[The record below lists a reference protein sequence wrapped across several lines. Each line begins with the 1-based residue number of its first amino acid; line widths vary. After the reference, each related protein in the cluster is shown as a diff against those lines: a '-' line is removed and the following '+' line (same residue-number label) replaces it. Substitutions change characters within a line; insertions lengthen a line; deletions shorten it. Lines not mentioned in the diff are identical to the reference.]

1 MGSSLLLITL
11 LASLGSLLQTS
22 HSLDSDSLRMTQRTG
37 RNNNAPDS
45 LSTEV
50 RLKTEA
56 FLSKSSSG
64 SMEGGRQ
71 DVYSTAS
78 QKLLNQT
85 AVPKEPER
93 ADNEKQSGSG
103 ITLTTTPALSLH
115 HSGPRDPE
123 GADKANTSITGY
135 THSSVHIISEKP
147 LSHITAEER
156 PSHTSTVND
165 DFLDGR

>member
-1 MGSSLLLITL
+1 MGLSLLLIML
-11 LASLGSLLQTS
+11 LASLGNLLQSS
-22 HSLDSDSLRMTQRTG
+22 HSLDYDSLRMTG

-50 RLKTEA
+50 RLKTEV
-56 FLSKSSSG
+56 FHSESSSG

-78 QKLLNQT
+78 QKLFSQT
-85 AVPKEPER
+85 ALPKEPER
-93 ADNEKQSGSG
+93 AGNEKQSGSG

-115 HSGPRDPE
+115 HSGPRDQ
-123 GADKANTSITGY
+123 GADRANTSITGY
-135 THSSVHIISEKP
+135 THSTVHIISEEA

-156 PSHTSTVND
+156 LSHISMVND